1 MSALIERLTP
11 QRLGSDFRWLLAA
24 TTSSNLGDGVVLA
37 AAPLLVASVTTEPL
51 AVAMAVFLQRVPW
64 VLLGVFAGAMVDR
77 VDRRR
82 LSIMVNVFRAAVL
95 ATLAAVVLTGSVPL
109 ALVLSAMFLLGC
121 TECLGDTAS
130 GALVATIVPRQD
142 LGLANSR
149 FFGSMLLTNQLAG
162 PPLGAALFALG
173 RALPF
178 GTYAVTLL
186 LAAVLLTRMQRPQA
200 MRSPSRPVR
209 AEIADGLRWL
219 WGHAAMRTLA
229 LTITA
234 FNVTF
239 GAAFS
244 VWVLYAQ
251 QRLGLGALGFGVL
264 MAISSVG
271 GLIGVAAYTRLEA
284 RFGLSWLMR
293 VGLVIETLT
302 HLALGLT
309 TTAWVAATVMLVF
322 GVHAMVW
329 GTTSTTVRQQAVPEQ
344 LLGRVAS
351 VYAIGSVG
359 ALSFGTLLGGV
370 IAQRFGVMAPFWFA
384 FVGSAVITAIMWRS
398 FRNLAGDQEQLA
410 AKPTL

>member
-1 MSALIERLTP
+1 
-11 QRLGSDFRWLLAA
+11 
-24 TTSSNLGDGVVLA
+24 
-37 AAPLLVASVTTEPL
+37 LLVASVTTEP
-51 AVAMAVFLQRVPW
+51 AVVSLAVFLQRVPW
-64 VLLGVFAGAMVDR
+64 LLLGVLAGAVVDR

-82 LSIMVNVFRAAVL
+82 LSILVNVFRAAVL
-95 ATLAAVVLTGSVPL
+95 AVLAAVVATGHVPL
-109 ALVLSAMFLLGC
+109 AVVLVALFLLGC
-121 TECLGDTAS
+121 AECLADTA
-130 GALVATIVPRQD
+130 GAALVATTVPRAD

-149 FFGSMLLTNQLAG
+149 LFGSMLLTNQLAG
-162 PPLGAALFALG
+162 PPIGAALFGLG

-178 GTYAVTLL
+178 GTYAFCLL
-186 LAAVLLTRMQRPQA
+186 LAAVLLARMQRTAVQRP
-200 MRSPSRPVR
+200 PSRPIR
-209 AEIADGLRWL
+209 HEIAEGLRWL
-219 WGHAAMRTLA
+219 AGHAPMRTLA

-234 FNVTF
+234 FNLTF

-271 GLIGVAAYTRLEA
+271 GLLGVAAYSRLET

-309 TTAWVAATVMLVF
+309 TVAWVAGAVMLVF

-329 GTTSTTVRQQAVPEQ
+329 GTTATTIRQQAVPEP
-344 LLGRVAS
+344 LLGRVTS

-359 ALSFGTLLGGV
+359 ALSLGTLLGGV
-370 IAQRFGVMAPFWFA
+370 IAQRFGVAGPFWFA
-384 FVGSAVITAIMWRS
+384 FVGSAVITALMWRS
-398 FRNLAGDQEQLA
+398 FRHLVPDDQPALSG
-410 AKPTL
+410 